1 MSNTQIDS
9 VLPLLPLP
17 GGVLLPGMVISMAAD
32 SDEARAAVEAAGQV
46 GGRLICVPRVGTG
59 FAKVGVVAGVE
70 EMATLPNGTRAVAVR
85 ALHRGV
91 VGAGVAGP
99 GKATWVETQ
108 EVEEVAVEEPGQ
120 DGAVDE
126 MVREYRAV
134 VESILEARGAR
145 PWTASLRS
153 VTEPGALAD
162 TAGYLPELSFE
173 RRVELLETID
183 PVARLRSALAWARAI
198 LAEDSL
204 KQRIR
209 TDVTEGMEAAQRQ
222 FLLRQQLAAI
232 RKELGEGDE
241 AGLTDEY
248 RTRLAETPLPD
259 KARQAA
265 IREIERLEKMSE
277 ASPEHGWV
285 RTWLDTLL
293 GLPWGKLASETA
305 EVAAARAVLD
315 ADHHGLDDVKDR
327 IIEHLAV
334 RQLRTSRGRGAA
346 EGRGAGS
353 VLALVGP
360 PGVGKTSLGA
370 SVARALGRPF
380 VRMALG
386 GVRDEAEIRGH
397 RRTYVGAL
405 PGRVVRAIEEAGT
418 MNPVVLL
425 DEVDKLGADWR
436 GDPSSALLEVL
447 DPAQNHTF
455 RDHYLDVDL
464 DLSEVVFLATANV
477 ADTIPPAL
485 LDRMDVVRL
494 DGYTE
499 DEKVAIATDH
509 LLPRQVERAGLDPG
523 EVSVEQEAL
532 RALAGE
538 YTREAGVRG
547 LDRHLA
553 RVLRKVAA
561 SLASGSA
568 TAPVRV
574 GTEEL
579 SGYLGR
585 PHFADRPDERPDGP
599 GAATGLAVTGAGG
612 DVLVVEVAALPA
624 GVGWAGGGGWG
635 SGGLV
640 LTGQLG
646 EVMKES
652 AEIALSWVR
661 SHAVALDLDPTGA
674 LSGRFHV
681 HVPAGAVPKDGP
693 SAGVTMVT
701 ALVSLLRDQPVRAGL
716 AMTGEV
722 SLQGRVLPVGGIKQ
736 KVLAAHRAGMTD
748 LILPKANG
756 PDLDD
761 VPQGVQDGIQ
771 VHLVSRLEEAVAVA
785 LGPPAAQAAAA

>member
-232 RKELGEGDE
+232 RKELGEADE

-293 GLPWGKLASETA
+293 GLPWGK
-305 EVAAARAVLD
+305 
-315 ADHHGLDDVKDR
+315 
-327 IIEHLAV
+327 
-334 RQLRTSRGRGAA
+334 RGRHHPS
-346 EGRGAGS
+346 R
-353 VLALVGP
+353 P
-360 PGVGKTSLGA
+360 PGSHGCGA
-370 SVARALGRPF
+370 PGWLHRGRK
-380 VRMALG
+380 G
-386 GVRDEAEIRGH
+386 GHCH
-397 RRTYVGAL
+397 RPSPAP
-405 PGRVVRAIEEAGT
+405 PGRAGRA
-418 MNPVVLL
+418 
-425 DEVDKLGADWR
+425 
-436 GDPSSALLEVL
+436 
-447 DPAQNHTF
+447 
-455 RDHYLDVDL
+455 
-464 DLSEVVFLATANV
+464 
-477 ADTIPPAL
+477 
-485 LDRMDVVRL
+485 
-494 DGYTE
+494 
-499 DEKVAIATDH
+499 
-509 LLPRQVERAGLDPG
+509 
-523 EVSVEQEAL
+523 
-532 RALAGE
+532 
-538 YTREAGVRG
+538 
-547 LDRHLA
+547 
-553 RVLRKVAA
+553 
-561 SLASGSA
+561 
-568 TAPVRV
+568 
-574 GTEEL
+574 
-579 SGYLGR
+579 
-585 PHFADRPDERPDGP
+585 
-599 GAATGLAVTGAGG
+599 
-612 DVLVVEVAALPA
+612 
-624 GVGWAGGGGWG
+624 
-635 SGGLV
+635 
-640 LTGQLG
+640 
-646 EVMKES
+646 
-652 AEIALSWVR
+652 
-661 SHAVALDLDPTGA
+661 
-674 LSGRFHV
+674 
-681 HVPAGAVPKDGP
+681 
-693 SAGVTMVT
+693 
-701 ALVSLLRDQPVRAGL
+701 
-716 AMTGEV
+716 
-722 SLQGRVLPVGGIKQ
+722 
-736 KVLAAHRAGMTD
+736 
-748 LILPKANG
+748 
-756 PDLDD
+756 
-761 VPQGVQDGIQ
+761 
-771 VHLVSRLEEAVAVA
+771 
-785 LGPPAAQAAAA
+785 